1 MDKQNTETLSKVR
14 EEAAEKFSSNEIHSA
29 VMRNILNLDVEID
42 AKGDL
47 LISTI
52 PDLSFILREL
62 RKWKE
67 NEVLSNP
74 DYYRLVECA
83 LLNNLTNNSLE
94 QFEQLNSDNDDYY
107 VEK

>member
-1 MDKQNTETLSKVR
+1 MDQQNCEVLSRVR
-14 EEAAEKFSSNEIHSA
+14 EDSAEKLSSNEIHSA

-67 NEVLSNP
+67 NDILSQP
-74 DYYRLVECA
+74 DYYQLVECA
-83 LLNNLTNNSLE
+83 LLNNLNNTSLDIL
-94 QFEQLNSDNDDYY
+94 EQLNTDLE
-107 VEK
+107 EK

>member
-1 MDKQNTETLSKVR
+1 MEQENFELLSKER
-14 EEAAEKFSSNEIHSA
+14 EDKAEKLSSTEIHSA
-29 VMRNILNLDVEID
+29 VMRNILNLDVELD

-67 NEVLSNP
+67 NDVLSQP
-74 DYYRLVECA
+74 DYYHLVECA
-83 LLNNLTNNSLE
+83 LLNNMNNNSLDML
-94 QFEQLNSDNDDYY
+94 EQLNSYNDD
-107 VEK
+107 

>member
-1 MDKQNTETLSKVR
+1 MEQKNVEKLSRVR
-14 EEAAEKFSSNEIHSA
+14 EEEAKKYSSNEIHSA

-74 DYYRLVECA
+74 DYYKLVECA

-94 QFEQLNSDNDDYY
+94 MLEQLNSCNDDQSH
-107 VEK
+107 

>member
-1 MDKQNTETLSKVR
+1 MNQKNIEGLSRVR
-14 EEAAEKFSSNEIHSA
+14 EDTAEKLSSNEIHSA

-67 NEVLSNP
+67 NDVLSQP
-74 DYYRLVECA
+74 DYYKLVECA
-83 LLNNLTNNSLE
+83 LLNNLNNTSLE
-94 QFEQLNSDNDDYY
+94 MLEQLNYD
-107 VEK
+107 VEEK

>member
-1 MDKQNTETLSKVR
+1 MDQKNSEVLSRVR
-14 EEAAEKFSSNEIHSA
+14 EEKAEKLSSTEIHSA

-67 NEVLSNP
+67 NEVLSQP

-83 LLNNLTNNSLE
+83 LLNNLNNTSLTML
-94 QFEQLNSDNDDYY
+94 EQLNTDI
-107 VEK
+107 EE

>member
-1 MDKQNTETLSKVR
+1 MEQKNIKKLSRLR
-14 EEAAEKFSSNEIHSA
+14 EEAAEKYSSNEIHRA
-29 VMRNILNLDVEID
+29 VMSNILNLDVEID

-67 NEVLSNP
+67 NEVLSDP
-74 DYYRLVECA
+74 DYYKLVECA
-83 LLNNLTNNSLE
+83 LLNNLTNNSLDML
-94 QFEQLNSDNDDYY
+94 EQLNS
-107 VEK
+107 

>member
-1 MDKQNTETLSKVR
+1 MGQEKFEILSTVR
-14 EEAAEKFSSNEIHSA
+14 EDAAEKLSSNEIHSA

-67 NEVLSNP
+67 NDVLSQP

-83 LLNNLTNNSLE
+83 LLNNLNNSSLE
-94 QFEQLNSDNDDYY
+94 MLKQLNSIE
-107 VEK
+107 EK